1 MHSSQIAMR
10 TRIWSPRLGDGWVPQ
25 GVAVGGGFLW
35 VAAYQSTDPKR
46 SRGPCRVFQIDPT
59 DGGKHGEIGAAP
71 SVTSD
76 EPDHAGPGYP
86 VGGGTVAEEDDAP
99 PVADP
104 GPDA

>member
-1 MHSSQIAMR
+1 VSEVDPDPYEPGEGQGDSV
-10 TRIWSPRLGDGWVPQ
+10 LGGHPVPE
-25 GVAVGGGFLW
+25 GG
-35 VAAYQSTDPKR
+35 
-46 SRGPCRVFQIDPT
+46 DPT

>member
-1 MHSSQIAMR
+1 VSEVDPDPYEPGEGQGDSV
-10 TRIWSPRLGDGWVPQ
+10 LGGHPVPE
-25 GVAVGGGFLW
+25 GG
-35 VAAYQSTDPKR
+35 
-46 SRGPCRVFQIDPT
+46 DPT

-76 EPDHAGPGYP
+76 EPDHAGSGYP